1 VDTIISILALP
12 VVLVAMLIDW
22 LNSIA
27 IATVQVVNALVKI
40 IAVIVRS
47 VSAVVTGFASNS
59 VSAQALADSVGVSS
73 SGSYFTVFVE
83 GVKRV
88 WSAVPSA
95 LWIVIMSMFAIGIVL
110 GWMKKHAAGSS
121 S

>member
-1 VDTIISILALP
+1 METIISILALP
-12 VVLVAMLIDW
+12 VVLVAMVIDW

-27 IATVQVVNALVKI
+27 IATIQVVNALVKI
-40 IAVIVRS
+40 IGVVVRS
-47 VSAVVTGFASNS
+47 VTAVVTGFGSNP
-59 VSAQALADSVGVSS
+59 VSAQALADSVGVGS
-73 SGSYFTVFVE
+73 SGSHFTVFVE
-83 GVKRV
+83 GVGRV

-95 LWIVIMSMFAIGIVL
+95 LWVVLMSMCAVGIVL